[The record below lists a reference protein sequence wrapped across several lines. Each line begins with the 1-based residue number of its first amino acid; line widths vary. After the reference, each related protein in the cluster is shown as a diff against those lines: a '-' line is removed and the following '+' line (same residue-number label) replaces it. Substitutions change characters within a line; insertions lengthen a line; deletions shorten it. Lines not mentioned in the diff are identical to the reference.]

1 LRTQD
6 ILYLALRKG
15 EITSEEIIKE
25 LIGEVKN
32 RGDYRKFLAQ
42 ASTLL
47 RRLHKRGMLE
57 RKWVREH
64 RGQYVYSPSEK
75 IIGSLLPALGV
86 LEERKRRKEIEEALT
101 EFAKEI
107 ILKLRMEDIVK
118 GILWNPSE
126 YKDTE
131 EGLRAGAWI
140 AMSDM
145 KNRGIIERKAK
156 ENRRIVKIDPVF
168 ITPTQLSALENLDSM
183 KILYGWDFVASTKQR
198 IKRKRKGPKLSG
210 IDR

>member
-1 LRTQD
+1 MDTQD
-6 ILYLALRKG
+6 IVYLALRKG
-15 EITSEEIIKE
+15 EITSWEVVRE

-32 RGDYRKFLAQ
+32 PRDYRSFLAQ

-47 RRLHKRGMLE
+47 RRLHKRGILE

-75 IIGSLLPALGV
+75 IIGSLLPALDV

-107 ILKLRMEDIVK
+107 ILKLRMEDEVK
-118 GILWNPSE
+118 AILWNPSE

-140 AMSDM
+140 VMSDM
-145 KNRGIIERKAK
+145 KNRDVIEMKAK
-156 ENRRIVKIDPVF
+156 ENHKIVKIDPIFV
-168 ITPTQLSALENLDSM
+168 TPTQLSALENLDSM
-183 KILYGWDFVASTKQR
+183 EIL
-198 IKRKRKGPKLSG
+198 
-210 IDR
+210 